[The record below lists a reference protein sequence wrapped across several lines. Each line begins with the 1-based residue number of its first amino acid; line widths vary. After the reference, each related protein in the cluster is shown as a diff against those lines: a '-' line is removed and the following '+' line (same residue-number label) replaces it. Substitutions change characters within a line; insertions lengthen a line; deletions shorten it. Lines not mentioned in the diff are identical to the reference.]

1 MKKVLMFKMEGCPY
15 CAKAFRLVK
24 QIKEQEPDLSG
35 VDIEVIDEKQQPEI
49 ADRYDYWYVPTF
61 YVDGEKLL
69 EGDPSAAQVE
79 HVLRTAAQK

>member
-1 MKKVLMFKMEGCPY
+1 MKKVQMFKMEGCPY
-15 CAKAFRLVK
+15 CAKAFRLIREIQK
-24 QIKEQEPDLSG
+24 KEPELRD

-79 HVLRTAAQK
+79 HVLRAAAE